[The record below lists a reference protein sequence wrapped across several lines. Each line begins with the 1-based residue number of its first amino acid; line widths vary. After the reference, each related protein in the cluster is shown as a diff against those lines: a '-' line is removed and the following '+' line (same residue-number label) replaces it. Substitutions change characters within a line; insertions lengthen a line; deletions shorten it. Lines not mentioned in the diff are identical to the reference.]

1 VRNTLVLTL
10 PALLLSWLI
19 AVPLGVLAAAKRSG
33 WTDRLF
39 AGGTSFLLALPDVL
53 LAMLALLLAL
63 RTRLFPVGGMT
74 SLSLQDQ
81 GAWARLADLGWHMAL
96 PVAVLVIGSLAPILR
111 QVRSSMIEVMDSSY
125 IRAAE
130 GHGLRRLTLLF
141 RHALPAAANPLISLF
156 GLSVAVLLSMSLLVE
171 VIMSWPGI
179 GPLLLEAILARDVFV
194 VLGAAMLTALL
205 LGVGNFLADILLY
218 VADPRIRIQT

>member
-1 VRNTLVLTL
+1 
-10 PALLLSWLI
+10 
-19 AVPLGVLAAAKRSG
+19 
-33 WTDRLF
+33 
-39 AGGTSFLLALPDVL
+39 
-53 LAMLALLLAL
+53 
-63 RTRLFPVGGMT
+63 
-74 SLSLQDQ
+74 
-81 GAWARLADLGWHMAL
+81 
-96 PVAVLVIGSLAPILR
+96 
-111 QVRSSMIEVMDSSY
+111 MDSSY